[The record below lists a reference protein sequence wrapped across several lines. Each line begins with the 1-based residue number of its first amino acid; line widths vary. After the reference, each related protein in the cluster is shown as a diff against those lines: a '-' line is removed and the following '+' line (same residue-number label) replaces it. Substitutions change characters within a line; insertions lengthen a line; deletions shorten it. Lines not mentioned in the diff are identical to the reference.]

1 MLVKLKINMTMGVI
15 AFLFTYLFSFLNNTW
30 QTSLFRA
37 IGGFIIFFLLG
48 FVLSFILKQ
57 LAGNTNVSLEEE
69 PKLVVENNSEIEKD
83 HPKVEELTEEPG
95 FQAVPLHSLHHQ
107 GNGK

>member
-1 MLVKLKINMTMGVI
+1 MLAKLKINMAMGVI
-15 AFLFTYLFSFLNNTW
+15 AFLFTYFFSFLNNTW

-37 IGGFIIFFLLG
+37 IGGFILFFLLG
-48 FVLSFILKQ
+48 FVLRIILKQ
-57 LAGNTNVSLEEE
+57 MAVNKTVSMRDES
-69 PKLVVENNSEIEKD
+69 KLVVENNIEIEKD
-83 HPKVEELTEEPG
+83 HPKVEELAGEPG